1 MGDRASQRAW
11 SPLPQRVLQAW
22 PPVFV
27 CSAVFIYLSGESTQ
41 SQIPKLAM
49 SLREREEGRKEEGKG
64 ERREGCV
71 RERER
76 DRVGRNEKGSRYLLC
91 LILPIYFLIVRKGL
105 DMRLDNQKTCSSVA
119 L

>member
-76 DRVGRNEKGSRYLLC
+76 QRQSRKKRKRKQISPVFNFAN
-91 LILPIYFLIVRKGL
+91 ILSY
-105 DMRLDNQKTCSSVA
+105 C
-119 L
+119 